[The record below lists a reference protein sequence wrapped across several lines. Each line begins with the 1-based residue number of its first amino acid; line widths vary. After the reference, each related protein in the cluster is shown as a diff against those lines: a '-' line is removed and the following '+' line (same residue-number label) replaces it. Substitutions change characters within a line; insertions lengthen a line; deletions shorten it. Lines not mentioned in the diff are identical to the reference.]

1 MREKGAAMLAL
12 SILKLRSAIRLAI
25 FSGMVCGPII
35 AQADVI
41 AERKANFKA
50 SAAAMKAI
58 RAALG
63 AGDFDT
69 VVTQAT
75 TIAKWAKVMPNYFPA
90 NSDMGDTK
98 ARPDIWMDFDAFK
111 RSASKNEKAALEL
124 ISTVNK
130 GDMSS
135 TINAV
140 KQLGVSCKSCHN
152 NFKD

>member
-1 MREKGAAMLAL
+1 MRKKGVAMLGLSAL
-12 SILKLRSAIRLAI
+12 RLQSAIGLVL
-25 FSGMVCGPII
+25 FSGVICGPIS

-50 SAAAMKAI
+50 NAAAMKAI

-63 AGDFDT
+63 AGDFET

-75 TIAKWAKVMPNYFPA
+75 TIARWAKVMPNYFPA

-98 ARPDIWMDFDAFK
+98 ARPDIWIDFDAFK
-111 RSASKNEKAALEL
+111 RSASKNEKAALKL
-124 ISTVNK
+124 ISIANK

>member
-1 MREKGAAMLAL
+1 MRKKGLLMPGQ
-12 SILKLRSAIRLAI
+12 SILRLLSAIGLVI
-25 FSGMVCGPII
+25 FSSMIFNPVV

-50 SAAAMKAI
+50 NAAAMKAI

-63 AGDFDT
+63 AGDFET

-75 TIAKWAKVMPNYFPA
+75 TIAQWAKVMPNYFPA
-90 NSDMGDTK
+90 NSDVGDTK

-124 ISTVNK
+124 ISIANK

>member
-1 MREKGAAMLAL
+1 MRKKGLLMPGQSVLR
-12 SILKLRSAIRLAI
+12 LRSAIGLVI
-25 FSGMVCGPII
+25 FSSMIFNPVV

-50 SAAAMKAI
+50 NAAAMKAI

-63 AGDFDT
+63 ADDFET
-69 VVTQAT
+69 VVIQAT

-90 NSDMGDTK
+90 NSDVGDTK

-124 ISTVNK
+124 ISIANK

>member
-1 MREKGAAMLAL
+1 MRKKGLLMSGQ
-12 SILKLRSAIRLAI
+12 SILRLLSAIGLVI
-25 FSGMVCGPII
+25 FSSMIFNPVV

-50 SAAAMKAI
+50 NAAAMKAI

-63 AGDFDT
+63 AGDFEK

-75 TIAKWAKVMPNYFPA
+75 TIAQWAKVMPNYFPA
-90 NSDMGDTK
+90 NSDVGDTK

-124 ISTVNK
+124 ISIANK

>member
-1 MREKGAAMLAL
+1 MRKKGAFMLGRF
-12 SILKLRSAIRLAI
+12 ILRLRSAIGLVI
-25 FSGMVCGPII
+25 FSSMISSSVV

-50 SAAAMKAI
+50 NAAAMKAI

-63 AGDFDT
+63 AGDFET

-75 TIAKWAKVMPNYFPA
+75 TIAQWAKVMPNYFPA
-90 NSDMGDTK
+90 NSDVGDTK

-124 ISTVNK
+124 ISIANK